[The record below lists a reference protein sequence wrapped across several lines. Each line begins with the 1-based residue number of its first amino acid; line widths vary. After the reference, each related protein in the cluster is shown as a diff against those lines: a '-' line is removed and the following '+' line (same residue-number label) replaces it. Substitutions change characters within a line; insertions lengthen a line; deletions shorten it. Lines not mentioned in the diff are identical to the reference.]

1 MIHFGWAIAALFF
14 GGFIGF
20 FTAGLCCAAG
30 REDERRLRDSVERL
44 WEDSQRERFDS

>member
-30 REDERRLRDSVERL
+30 REDERRLRDI
-44 WEDSQRERFDS
+44 DSINGKDIDR